1 MGSSRPVTPVT
12 FGLFSVRCNVPRH
25 LLHGRGRKAY
35 NQFRKSKWR
44 GSQRHIANPM
54 LNPELDPKPT
64 VGRDAF
70 ARSQR
75 LLHLDEPLGRILQG
89 RATRPSSARTRQG
102 MALWHPKGPI
112 CRRDA
117 VGQRAALRASE
128 KGKMTSCA
136 FMRGG
141 RPANPGE
148 PSSSQS
154 ATAA

>member
-1 MGSSRPVTPVT
+1 MRLLAPSGYCTWASRWAGSSKAGQP
-12 FGLFSVRCNVPRH
+12 GL
-25 LLHGRGRKAY
+25 
-35 NQFRKSKWR
+35 
-44 GSQRHIANPM
+44 
-54 LNPELDPKPT
+54 
-64 VGRDAF
+64 
-70 ARSQR
+70 
-75 LLHLDEPLGRILQG
+75 
-89 RATRPSSARTRQG
+89 RASSARTRQG